1 MVVVVQLPRAASGC
15 GSSAAVHIQNGMVS
29 ALNSTELIRH
39 ARSFSPAFTWGH
51 KTSQVNDLLQP
62 TAGRI
67 YPKLASPW
75 QDQPPSCL
83 AVECFSLSSVQQ
95 SVFLP

>member
-1 MVVVVQLPRAASGC
+1 MVVVVQLPRAARGY
-15 GSSAAVHIQNGMVS
+15 GSSADVDVRNGMIS
-29 ALNSTELIRH
+29 ALNSTQLITH
-39 ARSFSPAFTWGH
+39 TLSPQLSPGDTKHRRQMA
-51 KTSQVNDLLQP
+51 LLQR

-67 YPKLASPW
+67 YANLVSPW

-83 AVECFSLSSVQQ
+83 AIECFSLSSVQQ